1 MKRTRVY
8 GLPVLL
14 FTRQLSARRWDFTTV
29 LDGVV
34 DERHWSVALS
44 PKSRIGAAIQFIPW
58 VQVHI
63 ERADGRIEG
72 LWSSDPSSR
81 AVWSYTRT
89 VNLDGSEPP
98 PSLVVHESLLPR
110 RLAFVRRRLP
120 GAK

>member
-1 MKRTRVY
+1 MKRTRIY
-8 GLPVLL
+8 GPPVLL
-14 FTRQLSARRWDFTTV
+14 FTRRLSARRWEFTTL

-34 DERHWSVALS
+34 DGRHWSVALS
-44 PKSRIGAAIQFIPW
+44 PKSRLGTASELIPW
-58 VQVHI
+58 AQVHI
-63 ERADGRIEG
+63 EHADGRIEG

-81 AVWSYTRT
+81 ARWTYTRT